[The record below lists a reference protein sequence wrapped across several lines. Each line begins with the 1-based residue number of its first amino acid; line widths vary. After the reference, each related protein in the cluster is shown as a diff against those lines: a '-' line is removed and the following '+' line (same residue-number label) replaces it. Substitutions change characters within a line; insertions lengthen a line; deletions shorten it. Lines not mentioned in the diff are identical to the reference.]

1 MVTTELSA
9 IQRNQAESARLA
21 EAMAEFQK
29 SGGVVEALPGFGASN
44 TKALPERKPMAK
56 PYGRDFPTQP
66 PARQIPKSKRVVAA
80 EERAKAKSAMVRKV
94 RELAATMTK
103 AEIMRETGLSGYTL
117 RKMGYDYGI
126 KFQKFDPT
134 PFLKPNA
141 LDRSHDTT
149 NVERLIDARD
159 RGLSRKEAMVEL
171 SMSNSLMY
179 RLIADYDINYPLQ
192 RDLKK

>member
-1 MVTTELSA
+1 MMTTELSA

-29 SGGVVEALPGFGASN
+29 RGGVVEALPGFGASN
-44 TKALPERKPMAK
+44 TEALPACKPVTK
-56 PYGRDFPTQP
+56 PYGRDFPRQP

-80 EERAKAKSAMVRKV
+80 EERANAKSAMVRKV
-94 RELAATMTK
+94 RELAPTMTK

-117 RKMGYDYGI
+117 RKMGYEFGI
-126 KFQKFDPT
+126 EFRKFDPT
-134 PFLKPNA
+134 PFLKPNT
-141 LDRSHDTT
+141 LDRSHDAA

-159 RGLSRKEAMVEL
+159 RGLSRKEALLDL

-179 RLIADYDINYPLQ
+179 RLIADYGINYPLQ
-192 RDLKK
+192 RVRKQ